1 MSPLLESSER
11 TLWSSGGNGALVTV
25 QKFYNITGTDTYLGK
40 NTIYSKANFFLTNK
54 NLIVCG
60 DHGNQMSFELSKIAT
75 KWLTGNGK
83 EYFNF
88 SYDRGVVQEKYQFM
102 SASTFVARTDAQ
114 ILLELCPVNP
124 QDTADTSLAIDVFS
138 EDLQE
143 QIVMENEI
151 KNESTDPELEE
162 LRARKSRLREKL
174 RDKKEREKAE
184 KEEERKLELARKF
197 ERQLDYDQALV
208 LYRELDSVEDI
219 RRVNKRKMEAR
230 TGVPTTIVQGNYI
243 DDRDTA
249 TTYIDDRDTILKDSV
264 VSRSN
269 IGSEG
274 YSGSLQIKIDQLK
287 ELHDDGLISNE
298 IYEERMQK
306 LTIIK

>member
-1 MSPLLESSER
+1 M
-11 TLWSSGGNGALVTV
+11 
-25 QKFYNITGTDTYLGK
+25 
-40 NTIYSKANFFLTNK
+40 
-54 NLIVCG
+54 
-60 DHGNQMSFELSKIAT
+60 
-75 KWLTGNGK
+75 
-83 EYFNF
+83 
-88 SYDRGVVQEKYQFM
+88 
-102 SASTFVARTDAQ
+102 
-114 ILLELCPVNP
+114 
-124 QDTADTSLAIDVFS
+124 
-138 EDLQE
+138 
-143 QIVMENEI
+143 
-151 KNESTDPELEE
+151 
-162 LRARKSRLREKL
+162 
-174 RDKKEREKAE
+174 
-184 KEEERKLELARKF
+184 ARKF